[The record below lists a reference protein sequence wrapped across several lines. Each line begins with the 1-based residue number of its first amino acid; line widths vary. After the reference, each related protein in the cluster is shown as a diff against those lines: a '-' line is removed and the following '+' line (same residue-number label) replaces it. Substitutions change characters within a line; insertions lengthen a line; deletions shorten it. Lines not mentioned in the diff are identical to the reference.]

1 MVKTEKGQTDL
12 AREIRQRIYNFVFND
27 AGDQTIKVTLGR
39 HDKLR
44 FENGNTI
51 FDLVLTAK
59 IFAKEFLSY
68 LFNYIPFTLT
78 DSLRTCSPIVQAFF
92 HAFKPDAKVRVKKSA
107 IPFFTIRGL
116 LDLAHF
122 THPFVLESDQ
132 RHRGGTIPSAEP
144 NPYVLSKLG
153 SDFGNDLAQTTSV
166 LLRNLEYAIQ
176 LLNQMSGLKSV
187 KLGVDVIE
195 FIASSIRRDPRER
208 SSNLAGLLELVSQ
221 GTSGVDPAS
230 HHLLRALLI
239 FNGVGKLRKVQLELH
254 WNNFVLERY
263 REAGVV
269 FGPPWT
275 NAVRQEMEER
285 FRDMVFAWNTGLV
298 E

>member
-1 MVKTEKGQTDL
+1 MVKTEIGLTDL
-12 AREIRQRIYNFVFND
+12 ARETRQRIYDFVSND
-27 AGDQTIKVTLGR
+27 AGDQTIKVTLDQ

-59 IFAKEFLSY
+59 IFAKEVLSY
-68 LFNYIPFTLT
+68 LFQYITFTLT
-78 DSLRTCSPIVQAFF
+78 DSLQEC
-92 HAFKPDAKVRVKKSA
+92 H
-107 IPFFTIRGL
+107 TIRGL

-132 RHRGGTIPSAEP
+132 RHHGGTIPSAES
-144 NPYVLSKLG
+144 NSYVLSKLG
-153 SDFGNDLAQTTSV
+153 SDFGNDLAQTTWV
-166 LLRNLEYAIQ
+166 LLRDLEYAIQ

-195 FIASSIRRDPRER
+195 FIACSIRRDPRER
-208 SSNLAGLLELVSQ
+208 SSNLAGLLEQVSQ

-275 NAVRQEMEER
+275 NAVRQEMEEC
-285 FRDMVFAWNTGLV
+285 FEDMVFAWNTGLI